1 MAITLRSGDTQSGE
15 IAKENKVCMSGKVG
29 ISGKSG
35 MSGQAGKSGVAG
47 KLARCSVCFRPFGC
61 LNRKPILASFSSWYG
76 NNVAFPVELNW
87 FWNNVR

>member
-35 MSGQAGKSGVAG
+35 M
-47 KLARCSVCFRPFGC
+47 LARRQVGALQRMLSPVLLFEQKAN
-61 LNRKPILASFSSWYG
+61 LSQLLLLVRKQRRFSG
-76 NNVAFPVELNW
+76 RTEL
-87 FWNNVR
+87 VLE